1 MPLLS
6 KPLPVS
12 ATDGPLTVARAL
24 AEHKINL
31 VADIELNFILR
42 IFLDLDKIISLIPRC
57 LDATEEGMSHVER
70 LTYRLSKNLPRYVT
84 MEWMANYVYKNI
96 PLLEFKKIDDPT
108 LVLPPHP
115 ELIPRGRRGARG
127 LPGPRGPGGVCA
139 RQLGYAMPL
148 KEFVD
153 DVQLNKVSWRE
164 CLAQSD
170 IVPVAG
176 YTYDIDDFFPPDEWP
191 GEVVGSCCE
200 YHQGVIRDGLIPPFD
215 FLARAESSTATEG
228 AKSTQ
233 SSPARATRRKKSTHS
248 AADRVPTRQPTLDA
262 IVVKIPVVYEG
273 LNRVRSGKFGVWN
286 AKDGVITNY
295 FAAPLPT
302 PSDAEAESELEGLVD
317 LVHEDRFFSRYN
329 VNEDII
335 CEPVAKRYQDDPVG
349 AFMPLRQE
357 YLDETLRWESRGGEK
372 YAAKCRD
379 CDDPAPRFRC
389 RDGCMGRWMFCQSCI
404 VKRHAYTPLHWMEE
418 WYEAGGY
425 FQRTDLKALGLRVNL
440 NHPPD
445 EFCMLAHAADK
456 DFTVIHDNG
465 IHNVAVDFCHCAQGH
480 NISHRQQLMRNGW
493 WPATPTSPQTC
504 ATETCLRQFDKI
516 NALSKVAVYEYCRA
530 LQKLSDSGDI
540 KVPDKRRA
548 FMNIVRQRRHIQLLK
563 RGGRAHAN
571 DGVQTTQYGQL
582 ALRCPACPQPGRNL
596 PSDWELASAADSFL
610 YRLYLAQ
617 DANFRLQN
625 TTASSEARDPPL
637 GDGWAYFVPRGPYLD
652 YIKRFVDEVDIST
665 CSGFAAL
672 FLANLKRVLGLRAT
686 GVGAVSCSRHNIFRP
701 NGVGDLQKGER
712 FSNMTYILASALREA
727 GVREVLHTYDV
738 SCIFKINLWRRN
750 ESLPRELRINVAP
763 DKFISRVPKFHLP
776 AHTAA
781 CHAKEALNFTDG
793 AGDTHGE
800 TVEQNWFGLNKA
812 AAQTKPMGPGTRQ
825 LTLDCMIG
833 HHNHSFVVSLGTTIK
848 AYAVAQPE
856 FKQLHD
862 GLFDKDPITVQQW
875 LQDER
880 DWQVDKSKLCPYE
893 YHTHCEFSLC
903 IPFPYILNKPI
914 DKSVKE
920 VELDLANEERMTT
933 SDGTAVVRECTPS
946 SLIKTGL
953 DIQHSQRLLSID
965 RISMKNPTA
974 AQEVELMKRARNLK
988 TRIRRYRRHQ
998 DIYMPGLRAHLAA
1011 TNKELQ
1017 DDVDDT
1023 ENITLF
1029 LPSEILSARARA
1041 AVCAPGLDVIEARLR
1056 EGEAHEALEEVR
1068 RALRARTV
1076 TNTFRNRQVR
1086 GITLATRSRGV
1097 LDKISKRVHSA
1108 KLRYRVSRA
1117 ALLRLRGR
1125 GPWEEAL
1132 RELADDDVR
1141 ALNERALTRE
1151 EKALRDSGQHLA
1163 DVDFGADDGIY
1174 IAGVVAR
1181 GESSRTLS
1189 WIWYSVP
1196 QDPSLSDS
1204 VQNEALRVEYL
1215 KSKARRDRHR
1225 EEIRL
1230 LLEEMRRVIASNEAD
1245 AAEWQQRASS
1255 RTCED
1260 KQLREGLQSYAL
1272 EHAARARDRAARL
1285 SEKWKDIRHRAED
1298 ALALRFDGAHA
1309 LHEAEARQELD
1320 DLTDTLNDSPDD
1332 GDEANRT
1339 NAWQA
1344 AAQQR
1349 EQQAAT
1355 ARKAITGGTVKPAV
1369 SNMDRKRPG
1378 TANNAPEIPE
1388 MQGTQGNCR
1397 FIPSGCIL

>member
-6 KPLPVS
+6 TPVPCV
-12 ATDGPLTVARAL
+12 AADGPLTVARAI
-24 AEHKINL
+24 EERSIRF
-31 VADIELNFILR
+31 VTDIELNFILR

-57 LDATEEGMSHVER
+57 LDATEEGMTHVER
-70 LTYRLSKNLPRYVT
+70 LTYRLSKNLPGYVP
-84 MEWMANYVYKNI
+84 MEWIANYVYKNI
-96 PLLEFKKIDDPT
+96 PLLEFKKINDPT
-108 LVLPPHP
+108 LVLPPNP
-115 ELIPRGRRGARG
+115 KLIPRGKRGARG

-153 DVQLNKVSWRE
+153 DVQLDKVSWVE
-164 CLAQSD
+164 CLAQSNV
-170 IVPVAG
+170 VPVAG
-176 YTYDIDDFFPPDEWP
+176 YPYDIDDLFPLDEWP

-200 YHQGVIRDGLIPPFD
+200 YHQKVIRDGLIPPFD
-215 FLARAESSTATEG
+215 FLAGAGSSADSNG
-228 AKSTQ
+228 DAQPPPSTK
-233 SSPARATRRKKSTHS
+233 RKKSAHS
-248 AADRVPTRQPTLDA
+248 AANRFPTFQPTLDGV
-262 IVVKIPVVYEG
+262 VVKKPVVYEG
-273 LNRVRSGKFGVWN
+273 LNRVPSGKFRVFAGKN
-286 AKDGVITNY
+286 DKITNY
-295 FAAPLPT
+295 FVAPFPEPSNAAIET
-302 PSDAEAESELEGLVD
+302 ELEAHVD
-317 LVHEDRFFSRYN
+317 LVQEDRFFSQYN
-329 VNEDII
+329 ANEDII
-335 CEPVAKRYQDDPVG
+335 CEPVPKRYQDDPVG
-349 AFMPLRQE
+349 VFMPLRQE
-357 YLDETLRWESRGGEK
+357 YLDETLRWESRGSMK
-372 YAAKCRD
+372 YTAQCRD
-379 CDDPAPRFRC
+379 CGDPAPRFRC
-389 RDGCMGRWMFCQSCI
+389 RDGCMGCWMFCQSCI
-404 VKRHAYTPLHWMEE
+404 VKQHAYTPLHWMEE
-418 WYEAGGY
+418 WLEADGH
-425 FQRTDLKALGLRVNL
+425 FQRTDLKTLGLRVNL
-440 NHPPD
+440 NHPPG

-465 IHNVAVDFCHCAQGH
+465 IHNVSVDFCHCAQGH
-480 NISHRQQLMRNGW
+480 DISHRQQLMRNGW

-530 LQKLSDSGDI
+530 LQKLSDSGDN

-563 RGGRAHAN
+563 RGGRAHEN
-571 DGVQTTQYGQL
+571 NGVETTENGQL

-596 PSDWELASAADSFL
+596 PLNWESAAVADSFL

-686 GVGAVSCSRHNIFRP
+686 GVGAVSCSRHNVFRP

-712 FSNMTYILASALREA
+712 FSNMTYILASALREC
-727 GVREVLHTYDV
+727 GIREVLHTYDV

-763 DKFISRVPKFHLP
+763 DKLISRVPKFHLP
-776 AHTAA
+776 AHTVA

-800 TVEQNWFGLNKA
+800 TIEQNWFGLNKA

-833 HHNHSFVVSLGTTIK
+833 HHNHSFIASMEGLLPQRLARTIK
-848 AYAVAQPE
+848 AYAVAHPE

-862 GLFDKDPITVQQW
+862 GLFEHDPITVQQW

-880 DWQVDKSKLCPYE
+880 DWQVDKTKPCPYE
-893 YHTHCEFSLC
+893 YHTH
-903 IPFPYILNKPI
+903 Y
-914 DKSVKE
+914 KSVKE
-920 VELDLANEERMTT
+920 VELDLEKEERTTT

-946 SLIKTGL
+946 SLIRTGL
-953 DIQHSQRLLSID
+953 DIQHSQ
-965 RISMKNPTA
+965 ISMKNPTA
-974 AQEVELMKRARNLK
+974 AQEVELMKHARNLK
-988 TRIRRYRRHQ
+988 TRIRRYRRQ
-998 DIYMPGLRAHLAA
+998 QEIFMPGLRAHLAA
-1011 TNKELQ
+1011 TKKELL
-1017 DDVDDT
+1017 DDVDDA
-1023 ENITLF
+1023 ENIALF
-1029 LPSEILSARARA
+1029 LPSEINGTRARA

-1108 KLRYRVSRA
+1108 KLRYRFSRA

-1125 GPWEEAL
+1125 GPWEEVL

-1151 EKALRDSGQHLA
+1151 EKALRDSGQRLA

-1174 IAGVVAR
+1174 TAGVVAR

-1225 EEIRL
+1225 EELRL

-1255 RTCED
+1255 RRCED
-1260 KQLREGLQSYAL
+1260 EQLREGLQSYAL
-1272 EHAARARDRAARL
+1272 EHAARATARAARL
-1285 SEKWKDIRHRAED
+1285 AERWRDIRHRAED
-1298 ALALRFDGAHA
+1298 ALALRFDGAHI

-1320 DLTDTLNDSPDD
+1320 DLTDTLNDSN
-1332 GDEANRT
+1332 ANST
-1339 NAWQA
+1339 NTRQA
-1344 AAQQR
+1344 ATQQR
-1349 EQQAAT
+1349 ERQAPT
-1355 ARKAITGGTVKPAV
+1355 APKAITGGTVKPAI
-1369 SNMDRKRPG
+1369 SNSDRKRPG
-1378 TANNAPEIPE
+1378 TVNNVPEIRE
-1388 MQGTQGNCR
+1388 KQGNPR
-1397 FIPSGCIL
+1397 